1 MDKYTKLFV
10 KASLIYLGV
19 GVFLGTHLS
28 IFEHGRAEIRFV
40 HVHVMLLGFVAM
52 LIYGV
57 AYHILPRF
65 NAKPVTYPGLIPF
78 HFWLANIGVVGLSVF
93 YILGGFWESGA
104 PRVFFGLFGVVE
116 AVAIAIFIINLFPV
130 VMEEKPMKPAPVPA
144 TQSAQDPDRGPDNAA
159 PATAPVKVSPAMK
172 ISEIL
177 EQWPHLEEV
186 FYEHGLESVANPSAR
201 STVGKMITLAM
212 AARKAGKNLFELIAA
227 LEGKTLLTGKG
238 DNGADAAVK
247 PSASPFG
254 GPPFDRG
261 EIATAKTMVGRLIE
275 VYPETKVVF
284 EKHYGASCFTC
295 PGQKTESV
303 EQTAQMHSMAPQAIL
318 DEINEIIGDVLKNA
332 GQTPI
337 SG

>member
-1 MDKYTKLFV
+1 MDRYTKLFI
-10 KASLIYLGV
+10 KASLIYLGL
-19 GVFLGTHLS
+19 GVFLGTHLAV
-28 IFEHGRAEIRFV
+28 FEHARVEIRFV
-40 HVHVMLLGFVAM
+40 HVHVMLLGFMAM

-65 NAKPVTYPGLIPF
+65 NAKPVTYPALIPF

-130 VMEEKPMKPAPVPA
+130 VMEDKPLTPVKAPAPEP
-144 TQSAQDPDRGPDNAA
+144 SAETDAA
-159 PATAPVKVSPAMK
+159 SPSGAQRPSPSTPVKVSPAMK
-172 ISEIL
+172 IAEIL

-186 FYEHGLESVANPSAR
+186 FYEQGLESVANPAAR

-212 AARKAGKNLFELIAA
+212 AAKKANKNLFELIAA
-227 LEGKTLLTGKG
+227 LEGKTLLSTKG
-238 DNGADAAVK
+238 DNGG
-247 PSASPFG
+247 SASPKASASPTG
-254 GPPFDRG
+254 GAPFDRG
-261 EIATAKTMVGRLIE
+261 DMATAKTMVGRLIE
-275 VYPETKVVF
+275 VYPETMVVF

-303 EQTAQMHSMAPQAIL
+303 EQTAQMHNMPPQAIL
-318 DEINEIIGDVLKNA
+318 DEINGIIGDALKKA
-332 GQTPI
+332 G
-337 SG
+337 

>member
-1 MDKYTKLFV
+1 MDRYTKLFI
-10 KASLIYLGV
+10 KASLIYLGL
-19 GVFLGTHLS
+19 GVFLGTHLAV
-28 IFEHGRAEIRFV
+28 FEHARAEIRFV
-40 HVHVMLLGFVAM
+40 HVHVMLLGFMAM

-65 NAKPVTYPGLIPF
+65 NAKPVTYPALIPF

-116 AVAIAIFIINLFPV
+116 AVAIAIFILNLFPV
-130 VMEEKPMKPAPVPA
+130 VMEDKPQMPVKAPAPEPSAETKTTVQQTPA
-144 TQSAQDPDRGPDNAA
+144 S
-159 PATAPVKVSPAMK
+159 APVKVSPAMK

-186 FYEHGLESVANPSAR
+186 FYGHGLESVANPAAR

-212 AARKAGKNLFELIAA
+212 AAKKADKNLFELIAA
-227 LEGKTLLTGKG
+227 LEGKTLLST
-238 DNGADAAVK
+238 NGNSGG
-247 PSASPFG
+247 SASPKASAVSAG
-254 GPPFDRG
+254 GAPFDRG
-261 EIATAKTMVGRLIE
+261 DVATAKTMVGRLIE
-275 VYPETKVVF
+275 VYPETMVVF

-303 EQTAQMHSMAPQAIL
+303 EQTAQMHNMPPQAIL
-318 DEINEIIGDVLKNA
+318 DEINGIIGDVLKKA
-332 GQTPI
+332 
-337 SG
+337 S

>member
-1 MDKYTKLFV
+1 MDRYTKLFI
-10 KASLIYLGV
+10 KASLIYLGL
-19 GVFLGTHLS
+19 GVFLGTHLAV
-28 IFEHGRAEIRFV
+28 FEHARAEIRFV
-40 HVHVMLLGFVAM
+40 HVHVMLLGFMAM

-65 NAKPVTYPGLIPF
+65 NAKPVTYPALIPF

-130 VMEEKPMKPAPVPA
+130 VMEDKPVKPAKAPAPEPA
-144 TQSAQDPDRGPDNAA
+144 TQAEANVQQS
-159 PATAPVKVSPAMK
+159 PASAPVKVSPAMK
-172 ISEIL
+172 IAEIL
-177 EQWPHLEEV
+177 EQWPHLEDV
-186 FYEHGLESVANPSAR
+186 FYEQGLESVANPAAR

-212 AARKAGKNLFELIAA
+212 AAKKANKNLFELIAA
-227 LEGKTLLTGKG
+227 LEGKTLLSTKG
-238 DNGADAAVK
+238 DNDSSVPPKSSAV
-247 PSASPFG
+247 SAG
-254 GPPFDRG
+254 VAPFDRG
-261 EIATAKTMVGRLIE
+261 DMATAKTMVGRLIE

-303 EQTAQMHSMAPQAIL
+303 EQTAQMHNMPPQAIL
-318 DEINEIIGDVLKNA
+318 DEINGIIGNVLGKD
-332 GQTPI
+332 
-337 SG
+337 S

>member
-1 MDKYTKLFV
+1 MDRYTKLFI
-10 KASLIYLGV
+10 KASLIYLGL
-19 GVFLGTHLS
+19 GVFLGTHLAV
-28 IFEHGRAEIRFV
+28 FEHARAEIRFV
-40 HVHVMLLGFVAM
+40 HVHVMLLGFMAM

-65 NAKPVTYPGLIPF
+65 NAKPVTYPALIPF

-116 AVAIAIFIINLFPV
+116 AVAIAIFILNLFPV
-130 VMEEKPMKPAPVPA
+130 VMEDKPQAPVKAPAPEPSAETKTTVQQTPA
-144 TQSAQDPDRGPDNAA
+144 S
-159 PATAPVKVSPAMK
+159 APVKVSPAMK

-186 FYEHGLESVANPSAR
+186 FYGHGLESVANPAAR

-212 AARKAGKNLFELIAA
+212 AAKKADKNLFELIAA
-227 LEGKTLLTGKG
+227 LEGKTLLST
-238 DNGADAAVK
+238 NGNSGG
-247 PSASPFG
+247 SASPKASAVSAG
-254 GPPFDRG
+254 GAPFDRG
-261 EIATAKTMVGRLIE
+261 DVATAKTMVGRLIE
-275 VYPETKVVF
+275 VYPETMVVF

-303 EQTAQMHSMAPQAIL
+303 EQTAQMHNMPPQAIL
-318 DEINEIIGDVLKNA
+318 DEINGIIGDVLKKA
-332 GQTPI
+332 
-337 SG
+337 S